1 MKDLFEWNGSG
12 RCDGTVSRQR
22 IGTLENDGSRNCE
35 DTGIGPPT
43 QTNHNEAFRHQDS
56 CQGFHNGLPQQAT
69 EKGPLAEPVGG
80 KNSWADKPVRDCSHV
95 YSDGNAVNSLFDT
108 REEKIAAMNIIAI
121 LAYSFNVRILVQ
133 QVMTTHVHLIVSGE
147 AVERE
152 GFARELKRRLM
163 LWASWKKHSVHSGI
177 LVGNDEIR
185 TEREL
190 MNKFM
195 YVYRNAIAAGYP
207 GMPWDYIGG
216 PGNIFFIDH
225 NQVNGKPVSEL
236 SKTER
241 REMLHSKKIPPEG
254 WLHNDEGL
262 VLPHSYV
269 DWRRVEMLFRSPKV
283 FLAFLHQSKN
293 IESAIDL
300 ECSKEYVR
308 TVSEKELRA
317 TCKKMC
323 LNMFGKA
330 TLSRASLE
338 ERIAVAQRAWGD
350 RCTYSLSALSRVTL
364 VPKSVLESIFCA
376 KR

>member
-1 MKDLFEWNGSG
+1 M
-12 RCDGTVSRQR
+12 
-22 IGTLENDGSRNCE
+22 
-35 DTGIGPPT
+35 
-43 QTNHNEAFRHQDS
+43 
-56 CQGFHNGLPQQAT
+56 
-69 EKGPLAEPVGG
+69 
-80 KNSWADKPVRDCSHV
+80 

-147 AVERE
+147 AVDRE

-241 REMLHSKKIPPEG
+241 REMLHSKK
-254 WLHNDEGL
+254 
-262 VLPHSYV
+262 
-269 DWRRVEMLFRSPKV
+269 
-283 FLAFLHQSKN
+283 
-293 IESAIDL
+293 
-300 ECSKEYVR
+300 
-308 TVSEKELRA
+308 
-317 TCKKMC
+317 MC